1 MRYSLPVLIFSFS
14 YLFYFVVSAGYAP
27 VQSYFGILRE
37 ESEEM
42 KNYGKLELEGAVEM
56 IYSVSLI
63 LQMKKLLPRG
73 RMCWKNDEN
82 SGFHISF
89 LKFIPNHT
97 WSLRKTRLSPVAKL
111 TCISKL
117 VFSLTWFKDRM
128 MKNHVLKIHG
138 FYIDTIIIT

>member
-1 MRYSLPVLIFSFS
+1 
-14 YLFYFVVSAGYAP
+14 
-27 VQSYFGILRE
+27 
-37 ESEEM
+37 M
-42 KNYGKLELEGAVEM
+42 KNYGKLELEGAIEM

-73 RMCWKNDEN
+73 CMCWKNDEN

-97 WSLRKTRLSPVAKL
+97 WSRRKIRLSPVAKL

-128 MKNHVLKIHG
+128 MKNHVLNG